1 MFSASASLS
10 ENSGYPESD
19 YAFLKDGKVNS
30 RQIEENQEMS
40 NLWWTKKEFDP
51 ITFKFPTWIADDG
64 QTSRLVSEEQRGAK
78 EASGDKH

>member
-40 NLWWTKKEFDP
+40 NLW
-51 ITFKFPTWIADDG
+51 
-64 QTSRLVSEEQRGAK
+64 
-78 EASGDKH
+78 